1 MLNHADTKYFG
12 VLDYDEASV
21 IQFANGLPGFDTE
34 KRFLLMDEPSRRPL
48 VFLQSLS
55 RPELCFLT
63 LPAQAIDPVYE
74 LKITDEDLQI
84 LRSGGTESSP
94 SGSDVL
100 CLAIV
105 TVDEDRTTTAN
116 LLAPVVVDLAN
127 RRGVQAVRD
136 DLAYSC
142 RQPLECSGEAVPC
155 L

>member
-1 MLNHADTKYFG
+1 MLNHVDTKYFG
-12 VLDYDEASV
+12 GLDYDEASV

-63 LPAQAIDPVYE
+63 LPAQAIDSVYA
-74 LKITDEDLQI
+74 LRITDEELQI
-84 LRSGGTESSP
+84 LRNGGQ
-94 SGSDVL
+94 GSTPGGPDVL

-105 TVDEDRTTTAN
+105 TVGENQAMTAN

-136 DLAYSC
+136 DLVYSC
-142 RQPLECSGEAVPC
+142 RQPLECSRETVPC